1 MIRSALKFIISFG
14 LGLELRIGGESN
26 FSCVVEIQG
35 FIIRRVNWRIF
46 MKRLNKISIP
56 ICLLAL
62 AAQTGTAF
70 AEDIVIAEGM
80 SITATQFDAV
90 KAVQKKYETSL
101 LKTPGVVG
109 VGIGLADGSNE
120 LALHV
125 FYNQQVLGA
134 SAAAITAS
142 ADGVPVKIIES
153 DEIKPFV
160 GEANRLQYP
169 LPVPMGTS
177 TSNSNGCYA
186 GTLGVRAHR
195 AGQTSKVGYITNTHV
210 ASPGGASLCPGQ
222 AAFGVDQFQRG
233 SLDTVPQCSN
243 TGRKKIGDLVQHVP
257 LVFGEFFENTVDAA
271 FVTTTRTSVKRSI
284 LSIGNPSNLILPAA
298 LNMQVQKSGRTTG
311 LKFGTVSTINVTLN
325 VNYGANCGVAKFV
338 NQIAISSIAP
348 APFGAPGDS
357 GSLILHRTAKDSA
370 GRFRPVGLLFAGNST
385 TTFANQIGDVLG
397 ALSATIDITAPN

>member
-1 MIRSALKFIISFG
+1 VLLIANVRCGWVFGKGGDINNVRFLLESKDGSSFSW
-14 LGLELRIGGESN
+14 SN
-26 FSCVVEIQG
+26 
-35 FIIRRVNWRIF
+35 RRTL
-46 MKRLNKISIP
+46 MKRLTKLIFP

-62 AAQTGTAF
+62 SAQSGITF
-70 AEDIVIAEGM
+70 AEDVVIAEGM
-80 SITATQFDAV
+80 AITAAQFDAV

-125 FYNQQVLGA
+125 FFNQNAVGA

-153 DEIKPFV
+153 DEIKAFV
-160 GEANRLQYP
+160 GEANRLQYN
-169 LPVPMGTS
+169 LPVPMGVS

-210 ASPGGASLCPGQ
+210 ASPGGPNLCPGQ

-257 LVFGEFFENTVDAA
+257 LVFGGFFENTVDAA

-311 LKFGTVSTINVTLN
+311 LQFGTVSTVNVTAN
-325 VNYGANCGVAKFV
+325 VNYGTNCGIAKFV
-338 NQIAISSIAP
+338 NQIAITPGTFSA
-348 APFGAPGDS
+348 AGDS
-357 GSLILHRTAKDSA
+357 GSLILHRTLKDAA

>member
-1 MIRSALKFIISFG
+1 MSL
-14 LGLELRIGGESN
+14 
-26 FSCVVEIQG
+26 VVEIKVG
-35 FIIRRVNWRIF
+35 SSFIGVNWRTF
-46 MKRLNKISIP
+46 MKRLTKLIIP

-62 AAQTGTAF
+62 SVQSGTAF
-70 AEDIVIAEGM
+70 AEDVVIAEGM
-80 SITATQFDAV
+80 AITAAQFDAV
-90 KAVQKKYETSL
+90 KAVQKKYERSL

-109 VGIGLADGSNE
+109 VGIGLADGNNNE

-125 FYNQQVLGA
+125 FFNQQVVGA

-160 GEANRLQYP
+160 GEANRLQYA

-186 GTLGVRAHR
+186 GTLGFRAHR

-210 ASPGGASLCPGQ
+210 ASPAGANLCPGQ

-243 TGRKKIGDLVQHVP
+243 LGRKMIGDLVQHVP
-257 LVFGEFFENTVDAA
+257 LVFGGSFENTVDAA
-271 FVTTTRTSVKRSI
+271 FVTTTRAHVRRSI
-284 LSIGNPSNLILPAA
+284 LDIGNPSNSILPAA

-311 LKFGTVSTINVTLN
+311 LKFGTVSTINLTLG

-357 GSLILHRTAKDSA
+357 GSLILHRTARDSA
-370 GRFRPVGLLFAGNST
+370 GRFRPVGLLFAGNNT

-397 ALSATIDITAPN
+397 ALSATIDIAAPN